1 MTEPTPTTVRRQCHG
16 ASLKAHVLAECE
28 RPGASIAAVA
38 MAHASVNA
46 NLVHKWRAQVAKH
59 QDTAVT
65 ASNASFVPVPVEA
78 AALTSKVTEL
88 RIGLR
93 RGPAT
98 ATVSWPML
106 SAAECAAWLRE
117 VLR

>member
-1 MTEPTPTTVRRQCHG
+1 MPWRKPEGACSCRMRTSGRIDCRCRHG
-16 ASLKAHVLAECE
+16 TC
-28 RPGASIAAVA
+28 
-38 MAHASVNA
+38 VNA
-46 NLVHKWRAQVAKH
+46 NLVHKWRAQAAKH